1 MENVEQFIDQIIAEK
16 GYSNLEPAVHAQLR
30 ADLTQRL
37 LDQIDTAAIY
47 ALPEDK
53 AVELSQKLDDPNF
66 TDEMVSEFMQ
76 NSGIDL
82 PAIALKTML
91 QFRSLYLG
99 EAAHTNIN
107 AAPVAA

>member
-16 GYSNLEPAVHAQLR
+16 GYTNLEPAVHMQLKS
-30 ADLTQRL
+30 DLVQRL

-66 TDEMVSEFMQ
+66 TDQMVTEFMA

-82 PAIALKTML
+82 ANIALKTML
-91 QFRSLYLG
+91 QFRTLYLG
-99 EAAHTNIN
+99 DAAKNVN
-107 AAPVAA
+107 VSAVAA